1 MSVAENTAIA
11 RQFEDAFNRHDAT
24 VFDAHPGLGSQKAFF
39 QQLWAAF
46 PDMDGRT
53 ETTVAADDWVAQ
65 RVTVSGTMQGTFMGM
80 PATGKRATWE
90 VLAMFRIEGGKIV
103 EFHAQADNM
112 GMMQQLGLA
121 PGGAPQ
127 PS

>member
-1 MSVAENTAIA
+1 MSAAENTAIA

-24 VFDAHPGLGSQKAFF
+24 VFDAHPGLAAYKAAY

-46 PDMDGRT
+46 PDMDGRV
-53 ETTVAADDWVAQ
+53 ETTVAADAWVAQ
-65 RVTVSGTMQGTFMGM
+65 RVTVSGTMQGAFMGM
-80 PATGKRATWE
+80 AATGKRASYE
-90 VLAMFRIEGGKIV
+90 VLAMLRIEGGKIV
-103 EFHAQADNM
+103 EFHAQADVM